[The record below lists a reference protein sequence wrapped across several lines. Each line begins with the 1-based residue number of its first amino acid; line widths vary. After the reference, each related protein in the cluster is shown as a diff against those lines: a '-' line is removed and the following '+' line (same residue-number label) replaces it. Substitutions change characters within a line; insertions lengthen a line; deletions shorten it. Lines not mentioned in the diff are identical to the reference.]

1 MSSRLRIRLFLV
13 VASCVIAAGVA
24 SSLIQRASARADFSE
39 YQQLTQMRAALLDQ
53 DSALQSALAGTSA
66 RPSQTFR
73 AAEQRL
79 DRAAAAADA
88 RHPQPEEKALLARQV
103 KFAADWTQLAER
115 ALVTLGR
122 PGAAAAARRG
132 ERARD
137 GLLGNFLAVNRAHH
151 RVLAEK
157 RVERQRTAM
166 LLPLGLVASLVL
178 AFGLV
183 LVLGVERPAR
193 ADRRR
198 RQQQEELGDAL
209 QVARTEPEA
218 YEMLAHHVTRSSG
231 AEHVT
236 ILNRNNSADRL
247 VPVSPVREGS
257 AVAAGLEGAAPD
269 ACLAVRLAR
278 PQSSWPGD
286 TALLSCELCGKS
298 AERTTCVPS
307 LVGGE
312 VVGSVLVEHVKA
324 MTEQTLAQVVDS
336 VADAAPVVAN
346 LRSLAIAE
354 LRAETDGLTG
364 LANQRA
370 VHETL
375 KRMVAQAGRT
385 VEPLAVILFDLDHFK
400 QINDSFGHARGD
412 DVLAAVGDAA
422 ANAVRGSDFA
432 GRLGGEEF
440 ALLLPGT
447 GRAGATDVAENVRA
461 AISSLQVSGVER
473 AITASFGVA
482 VLPDDAADAESIL
495 RIADRALYLAKS
507 NGRDRVEVAT
517 V

>member
-1 MSSRLRIRLFLV
+1 MSGRLRLRLFALV
-13 VASCVIAAGVA
+13 AGCVIVAGAASG
-24 SSLIQRASARADFSE
+24 LIQRAASRADFRE
-39 YQQLTQMRAALLDQ
+39 YQQLTEMRASFLEQ
-53 DSALQSALAGTSA
+53 DSALQSAIAGTSTGA
-66 RPSQTFR
+66 VGAFH
-73 AAEQRL
+73 AAERRL
-79 DRAAAAADA
+79 GQAAAAAAIRRED
-88 RHPQPEEKALLARQV
+88 PSEEALHARQAV
-103 KFAADWTQLAER
+103 LAESWTALAER
-115 ALVTLGR
+115 DLGELKGR
-122 PGAAAAARRG
+122 GGRAAARRG
-132 ERARD
+132 EAARRA
-137 GLLGNFLAVNRAHH
+137 LLEQFLAVNARHSDE
-151 RVLAEK
+151 LAAE
-157 RVERQRTAM
+157 REHRQRTAM
-166 LLPLGLVASLVL
+166 LLPLGLVGFLVF

-183 LVLGVERPAR
+183 LVFGVERPAR
-193 ADRRR
+193 ADRHRR
-198 RQQQEELGDAL
+198 MQQEELGDAL

-218 YEMLAHHVTRSSG
+218 YELLARHVTRSSG
-231 AEHVT
+231 AAHVT

-247 VPVSPVREGS
+247 EPVTPVREGS
-257 AVAAGLEGAAPD
+257 AVAAGLVGAGPD

-278 PQSSWPGD
+278 PHTSRPGD
-286 TALLSCELCGKS
+286 ANLLSCELCGKS

-312 VVGSVLVEHVKA
+312 VIGSVLVEHVHPMA
-324 MTEQTLAQVVDS
+324 ERTAGQVVDS

-346 LRSLAIAE
+346 LRNLAIAE
-354 LRAETDGLTG
+354 LRAATDGLTG
-364 LANQRA
+364 LPNQRA
-370 VHETL
+370 VHDTL

-385 VEPLAVILFDLDHFK
+385 VEPLAVILFDLDRFK

-422 ANAVRGSDFA
+422 AHAVRGSDFA

-447 GRAGATDVAENVRA
+447 GHAGAMKVAENVRA
-461 AISSLQVSGVER
+461 AIGSLQVSGVER

-495 RIADRALYLAKS
+495 RVADRALYQAKS